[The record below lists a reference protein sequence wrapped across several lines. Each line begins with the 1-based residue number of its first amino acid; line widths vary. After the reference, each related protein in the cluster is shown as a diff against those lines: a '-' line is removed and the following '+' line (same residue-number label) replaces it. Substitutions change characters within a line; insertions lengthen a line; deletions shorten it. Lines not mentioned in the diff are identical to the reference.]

1 MSHPNCNFEGNTEG
15 RPAELEACSAAYV
28 AGFMDGD
35 GSIHFQLVRQ
45 AGYRY
50 GFYIRSTI
58 SFSQATT
65 ARQGLEILQGMLGV
79 GYVRDRGTGMGDLV
93 ITSRPL
99 VQDILIA
106 VSHYVIFK
114 EKHVKRALELL
125 PRIRP
130 GLSPDEFVDLARDAD
145 AFSTLNYS
153 KGSRFLPWMS
163 SDIYVAR
170 VAVPL

>member
-1 MSHPNCNFEGNTEG
+1 
-15 RPAELEACSAAYV
+15 
-28 AGFMDGD
+28 
-35 GSIHFQLVRQ
+35 
-45 AGYRY
+45 
-50 GFYIRSTI
+50 
-58 SFSQATT
+58 
-65 ARQGLEILQGMLGV
+65 MLGV